1 MLSRSWQTT
10 SSDVHNFKA
19 EYLFIKSLARKGR
32 LTICNNANSAQ
43 CGLNDENL
51 DAAEAAE
58 EDARKS
64 VQNRLSQQL

>member
-10 SSDVHNFKA
+10 SSNVHNFRA

-32 LTICNNANSAQ
+32 LTICNNANSPE

-51 DAAEAAE
+51 DAAEAA
-58 EDARKS
+58 AAS
-64 VQNRLSQQL
+64 GT